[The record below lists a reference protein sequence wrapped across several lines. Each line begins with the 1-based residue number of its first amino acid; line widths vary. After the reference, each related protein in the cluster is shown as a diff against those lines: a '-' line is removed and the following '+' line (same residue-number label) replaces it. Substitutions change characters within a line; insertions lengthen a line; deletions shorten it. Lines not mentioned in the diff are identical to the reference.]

1 MNNYPEQN
9 QFNNNKIELNG
20 FIPNQN
26 NGQYEMPLDTTNYQE
41 YSPNQ
46 NATIADKP
54 LLLNDNRVYNE
65 EDELS
70 FGEEI
75 EKKSNLLFQEK
86 QVSAFKLYCHL
97 SEAYEIFLM
106 IMGTLAAFASGVAAP
121 LMCYL
126 FGDMANDFGSVN
138 VDEDQMEVLEQLM
151 K

>member
-1 MNNYPEQN
+1 MNNYQYQN
-9 QFNNNKIELNG
+9 QINNKFN
-20 FIPNQN
+20 PNQINTNFENSIANPN
-26 NGQYEMPLDTTNYQE
+26 NYAPEETQD
-41 YSPNQ
+41 YSGVPAN
-46 NATIADKP
+46 TISDKP
-54 LLLNDNRVYNE
+54 LIPEEKGYYD

-70 FGEEI
+70 FSEEVK
-75 EKKSNLLFQEK
+75 KKSNLLFEEK

-138 VDEDQMEVLEQLM
+138 VDED
-151 K
+151 KWKY